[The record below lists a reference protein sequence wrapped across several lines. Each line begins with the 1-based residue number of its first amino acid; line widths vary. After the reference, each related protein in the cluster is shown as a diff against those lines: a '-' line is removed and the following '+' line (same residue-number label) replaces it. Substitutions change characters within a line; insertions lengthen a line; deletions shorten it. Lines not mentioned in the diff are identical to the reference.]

1 MNMKKKEE
9 FIYDVRVTNR
19 HIREGVIT
27 KKDFDKYL
35 SELPDVE
42 DKSEPLIIEDEEAQS
57 VAGSESTEE

>member
-1 MNMKKKEE
+1 MKKKEE

-27 KKDFDKYL
+27 KKEYDKYL

-42 DKSEPLIIEDEEAQS
+42 DKSEPLIIEDEDGKVGAEPE
-57 VAGSESTEE
+57 SEEE

>member
-1 MNMKKKEE
+1 MKKKQE

-27 KKDFDKYL
+27 KKEYDKYL

-42 DKSEPLIIEDEEAQS
+42 DKSEPLIIEDEDGKTDGEPE
-57 VAGSESTEE
+57 SEEE

>member
-1 MNMKKKEE
+1 MKKKEE

-27 KKDFDKYL
+27 KKEYDKYL

-42 DKSEPLIIEDEEAQS
+42 DKSEPLIIEDEDGK
-57 VAGSESTEE
+57 AGAEPESEEE

>member
-1 MNMKKKEE
+1 MKKKEE
-9 FIYDVRVTNR
+9 FMYDVRVTNR

-27 KKDFDKYL
+27 KKDYEKYL

>member
-1 MNMKKKEE
+1 MKKKEE

-27 KKDFDKYL
+27 KKDYEKYL

-42 DKSEPLIIEDEEAQS
+42 DKSEPLIIEDEDGKTGEEPES
-57 VAGSESTEE
+57 VEE

>member
-1 MNMKKKEE
+1 MKKKED
-9 FIYDVRVTNR
+9 FIYDVRVSNR

-27 KKDFDKYL
+27 KKDYEKYL

>member
-1 MNMKKKEE
+1 MKKKEE

>member
-1 MNMKKKEE
+1 MKKKEE

-27 KKDFDKYL
+27 KKDYEKYL

>member
-1 MNMKKKEE
+1 MKKKEE

-27 KKDFDKYL
+27 KKDYDKYL

-42 DKSEPLIIEDEEAQS
+42 DKSEPLIIEDEDGKVGAEPE
-57 VAGSESTEE
+57 SEEE